1 MNIKLIDHHM
11 HTQASPDADPNLTKE
26 QYIEKAMELNLPGV
40 LFTDHVDFDFFQP
53 IFHHLIDYDVY
64 EKNIERLK
72 KIYPIDILMGV
83 EIGYQ
88 KHLNQRMDDF
98 LKKHQFDFV
107 ICSTHMCDGLD
118 LYNGD
123 FFKGK
128 TQQESY
134 QRYFENVLYNVE
146 NYDNYDVYGHIDY
159 IIRYGGFEV
168 RDYDYEL
175 YKDIIDKI
183 LMKIIENHKGIEL
196 NTSGIRYGLGVTHPK
211 FEVIKRFKEL
221 GGKYI
226 TLGSDAHYLKD
237 FQNNFELGLKL
248 LKEAGFTYVTQYKN
262 RKPYQ
267 VKIA

>member
-64 EKNIERLK
+64 EKNIEHLK

-237 FQNNFELGLKL
+237 FQNNFKLGLKL

>member
-1 MNIKLIDHHM
+1 MDIKLIDHHM
-11 HTQASPDADPNLTKE
+11 HTNASPDADQFLTMDH
-26 QYIEKAMELNLPGV
+26 YIKKAMDLKLPGV
-40 LFTDHVDFDFFQP
+40 LFTDHVDYDFFQP
-53 IFHHLIDYDVY
+53 IFHKLIDYDQYQKSVL
-64 EKNIERLK
+64 NLRDT
-72 KIYPIDILMGV
+72 YPIDIRMGV

-88 KHLNQRMDDF
+88 KHLNQRLNEF
-98 LKKHQFDFV
+98 LEKYAFDFV
-107 ICSTHMCDGLD
+107 ICSMHMCDGLD

-146 NYDNYDVYGHIDY
+146 NYDNYDVYGHVDY

-168 RDYDYEL
+168 RDYDYEK
-175 YKDIIDKI
+175 YKDIIDQI
-183 LMKIIENHKGIEL
+183 LIKIIEKDKGIEV
-196 NTSGIRYGLGVTHPK
+196 NTSGLRYGLGVTHPK

-237 FQNNFELGLKL
+237 FQNNFELGINL
-248 LKEAGFTYVTQYKN
+248 LKEAGFTHVTHYKN

-267 VKIA
+267 VSII